1 MATQLNISQY
11 IGVAPKSEFELAEL
25 VEKGLPVNSLSRLR
39 EKGLS
44 FSELSSLVISPRTL
58 QHRKARGKKL
68 LTHEETDRVVR
79 VARMLA
85 LAEQVF
91 GNQEKALAW
100 LRTPDDR
107 LNNRTALSML
117 DTEIGGRIV
126 EKLLWQIDEGVF
138 S

>member
-1 MATQLNISQY
+1 MATHLNISEY
-11 IGVAPKSEFELAEL
+11 IGVAPKSEFELAEI
-25 VEKGLPVNSLSRLR
+25 VEKGLSVGSLSRLR
-39 EKGLS
+39 EKGLT

-58 QHRKARGKKL
+58 QHRKAKGKKQ
-68 LTHEETDRVVR
+68 LTHEEADRVVR
-79 VARMLA
+79 VARILA

-91 GNQEKALAW
+91 GNLEQALAW

-107 LNNRTALSML
+107 MNNRTALSML